1 MSGKVVFLTGGG
13 GVLGQMSAELFA
25 QEVAEVTVIDA
36 VKVTAEETAH
46 RIIAKGSPLCQALK
60 IHPKEKGER
69 NHESEKRRHPFT

>member
-46 RIIAKGSPLCQALK
+46 RIIAKGRSHAGIYPCFKSIA
-60 IHPKEKGER
+60 E
-69 NHESEKRRHPFT
+69 